1 MPQAIADLVGK
12 FICFALT
19 LGSENVK
26 NGSDIFLV
34 SQVWSG
40 DNILQIESNSEPI
53 THASSASSIMSGG
66 EVYLKYICK
75 SYIVYYRK
83 TFICLIIVL
92 IFTIIFNV
100 FLSWDKVSLTEK
112 SEANS
117 SEGSSTPFSKRKE
130 KDQVD
135 QISTS
140 KKLCTKV
147 VKMEKI
153 KDDELNV

>member
-1 MPQAIADLVGK
+1 MLLDSVAKVVVGCDAKDIWDGSYEEIEDPDILPQAITDLVGK
-12 FICFALT
+12 FICFGLT

-34 SQVWSG
+34 SQVWPG

-53 THASSASSIMSGG
+53 THVSSASSIMSGG
-66 EVYLKYICK
+66 EK
-75 SYIVYYRK
+75 
-83 TFICLIIVL
+83 
-92 IFTIIFNV
+92 
-100 FLSWDKVSLTEK
+100 K

-135 QISTS
+135 QTSTS

-153 KDDELNV
+153 KDDELNA

>member
-1 MPQAIADLVGK
+1 M
-12 FICFALT
+12 
-19 LGSENVK
+19 
-26 NGSDIFLV
+26 
-34 SQVWSG
+34 
-40 DNILQIESNSEPI
+40 
-53 THASSASSIMSGG
+53 
-66 EVYLKYICK
+66 
-75 SYIVYYRK
+75 
-83 TFICLIIVL
+83 
-92 IFTIIFNV
+92 
-100 FLSWDKVSLTEK
+100 FLSCDKVSLTEK

-135 QISTS
+135 QTSTS